1 MSKRLQSTTRLVTA
15 AAIYAAFAAYLYQ
28 PYWRNFQRWEYLFL
42 VNSPLA
48 AVGCYV
54 LSRRWVPS
62 FAGSFF
68 AGAIYGFGPF
78 MLGLTRFHPTAGFLA
93 ATVPWLFCPAAFS
106 PKQKWWR
113 LSISLSLLPYL
124 AIVLFFQVSLY
135 YRLFAVPAQAKLH
148 LADLV
153 GLVAPL
159 VAARRGLM
167 PMGFYHI
174 PLAPLIIGFS
184 MLLARLRAGRI
195 GIIIILVTSVVLAF
209 SHSFLNVSP
218 VIWFTIAALF
228 CSVFIGAGMQ
238 GLISAGFADR
248 KWVLAIAGIC
258 GALAI
263 VTLLLATKYFQTFL
277 ALGAG
282 YAKVFADT
290 GRIYTLGA
298 ITMLVVFLLV
308 RAKLPAERRLPI
320 RAVLLC
326 LAMAADIFLGARFIV
341 DMLL

>member
-1 MSKRLQSTTRLVTA
+1 MSKGLQSTTRLVTA
-15 AAIYAAFAAYLYQ
+15 AAIYVAFAAYLYQ
-28 PYWRNFQRWEYLFL
+28 PYRQNFHRWEYLFL
-42 VNSPLA
+42 VNSPMA

-68 AGAIYGFGPF
+68 AGAIYGFGSF
-78 MLGLTRFHPTAGFLA
+78 MLGLDKFHPTAGFLA

-106 PKQKWWR
+106 TGQKWR
-113 LSISLSLLPYL
+113 QLSIPLSLLPYL
-124 AIVLFFQVSLY
+124 AIALFFQVSLY

-159 VAARRGLM
+159 VAARQGLM
-167 PMGFYHI
+167 PVGFYHI
-174 PLAPLIIGFS
+174 PLAPLIMGFS
-184 MLLARLRAGRI
+184 MLIQRLKVGRM

-209 SHSFLNVSP
+209 CKPFLNVSP
-218 VIWFTIAALF
+218 IIWLAIPVVC
-228 CSVFIGAGMQ
+228 CSVLIGAGTQ

-248 KWVLAIAGIC
+248 KWVLATAGIC

-282 YAKVFADT
+282 YAKVFADA
-290 GRIYTLGA
+290 GRIYSLGA
-298 ITMLVVFLLV
+298 ITMLVIFFLV

-320 RAVLLC
+320 RPVLLC

-341 DMLL
+341 DVLL

>member
-1 MSKRLQSTTRLVTA
+1 MSKRLQSTSKLVTA
-15 AAIYAAFAAYLYQ
+15 AAIYVAFAAYLYQ

-54 LSRRWVPS
+54 LSRRWVSS

-68 AGAIYGFGPF
+68 AGAVYGFGPF
-78 MLGLTRFHPTAGFLA
+78 MLGLAGFHPTAGFLV

-106 PKQKWWR
+106 PRQKWRW
-113 LSISLSLLPYL
+113 LSIPLSLLPYL
-124 AIVLFFQVSLY
+124 AIVLFFQVSLH

-159 VAARRGLM
+159 VAAGRGLM
-167 PMGFYHI
+167 PVGFYHI

-184 MLLARLRAGRI
+184 MLIQRLKVGRI

-209 SHSFLNVSP
+209 CKPFLNVSP
-218 VIWFTIAALF
+218 IIWLAIPVVC
-228 CSVFIGAGMQ
+228 CSVLIGAGMQ

-248 KWVLAIAGIC
+248 KWVLATAGIC
-258 GALAI
+258 GAFAI

-277 ALGAG
+277 SLGAG

-290 GRIYTLGA
+290 GRMYSLGA
-298 ITMLVVFLLV
+298 ITLLVVFLLV